1 MWFNKAKKRQTPILQ
16 FYCIFNVVTINT
28 KILIAH
34 ISQYRNYWRWCSF
47 FQVCAPF
54 SIENTKFWPVLAIF
68 GFFVTNLRTF
78 WCSFYRPKKYGS
90 APKMTN
96 MRYDRILQVGRW
108 RCGDQR
114 GLGQGSRA
122 SWENVSLFKDIS
134 KAERWKI
141 NFGQCPDYFSV

>member
-54 SIENTKFWPVLAIF
+54 SIENTKFWPVLAFF

-78 WCSFYRPKKYGS
+78 WCPLYRPKK
-90 APKMTN
+90 
-96 MRYDRILQVGRW
+96 VW
-108 RCGDQR
+108 
-114 GLGQGSRA
+114 
-122 SWENVSLFKDIS
+122 
-134 KAERWKI
+134 
-141 NFGQCPDYFSV
+141 QCPKNDKYEV